1 MGNLTKKLKN
11 RCIRPIYLAGHSA
24 GSQICAMILGSKWFG
39 ELPNTDKNLFKGV
52 FHLSGIFHLPP
63 LLETSIN
70 NVLKMDQYEAENMS
84 PLLWIK
90 KFSDN
95 FIELKENIKI
105 YVIIAENDSPI
116 FKSQGKDYVH
126 KVILQ

>member
-1 MGNLTKKLKN
+1 
-11 RCIRPIYLAGHSA
+11 
-24 GSQICAMILGSKWFG
+24 
-39 ELPNTDKNLFKGV
+39 
-52 FHLSGIFHLPP
+52 
-63 LLETSIN
+63 
-70 NVLKMDQYEAENMS
+70 MDQYEAENMS

-116 FKSQGKDYVH
+116 FKFQGKDYVH
-126 KVILQ
+126 KVMLQ